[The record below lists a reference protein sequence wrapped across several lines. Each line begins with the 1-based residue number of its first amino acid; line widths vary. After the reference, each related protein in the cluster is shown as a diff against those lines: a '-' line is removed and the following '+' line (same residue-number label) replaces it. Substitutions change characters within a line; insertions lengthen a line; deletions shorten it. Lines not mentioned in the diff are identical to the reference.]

1 MSMDWYTERLVV
13 KASSTRTR
21 PESVMP
27 SLIALRSSGSGLR
40 WTSPCR
46 SSRSSV
52 GHNQVMAS
60 SLFLLALGE
69 AVIHT
74 QGPGGAAAFTAATY
88 AYFPA
93 LILAALPGS
102 GPAGRD
108 DQMARRDERRR
119 ARPAS
124 GTNQHRT
131 TPCCREV
138 AGPAVPHRTR
148 RRVSGVRSPDRSSR
162 VRPPGPATNLFA
174 PGQSRS
180 RESEQTRYEALIVR
194 WATSKGDVFDP
205 PSMCRSM
212 ARASRRSSRPAA
224 P

>member
-1 MSMDWYTERLVV
+1 MGLNSLSMDWYTERLVV

-27 SLIALRSSGSGLR
+27 NLIALRSSGSGLR

-74 QGPGGAAAFTAATY
+74 QGPGGAAAFAAATY

-93 LILAALPGS
+93 LILAALSGWGPGWARLT
-102 GPAGRD
+102 AG
-108 DQMARRDERRR
+108 
-119 ARPAS
+119 AS
-124 GTNQHRT
+124 GVAFGIHAFAHAGGGRRH
-131 TPCCREV
+131 PGRADRRCRLCT
-138 AGPAVPHRTR
+138 ALLDPDWMDLAPAQ
-148 RRVSGVRSPDRSSR
+148 GI
-162 VRPPGPATNLFA
+162 A
-174 PGQSRS
+174 PRN
-180 RESEQTRYEALIVR
+180 
-194 WATSKGDVFDP
+194 
-205 PSMCRSM
+205 
-212 ARASRRSSRPAA
+212 
-224 P
+224 

>member
-27 SLIALRSSGSGLR
+27 NLIALRSSGSGLR

-74 QGPGGAAAFTAATY
+74 QGPGGAAAFAAATY

-93 LILAALPGS
+93 LILAALSGWGPGWARLT
-102 GPAGRD
+102 AG
-108 DQMARRDERRR
+108 
-119 ARPAS
+119 AS
-124 GTNQHRT
+124 GVAFGIHAFAHGGGADVTLDGPIAGAGYALLSLTLIGWTGTCSRHR
-131 TPCCREV
+131 
-138 AGPAVPHRTR
+138 
-148 RRVSGVRSPDRSSR
+148 
-162 VRPPGPATNLFA
+162 ATELK
-174 PGQSRS
+174 
-180 RESEQTRYEALIVR
+180 T
-194 WATSKGDVFDP
+194 
-205 PSMCRSM
+205 
-212 ARASRRSSRPAA
+212 
-224 P
+224 